1 MSKRR
6 VCTVKCSQLMTT
18 FLALCFVVVYCLS
31 LLLIC
36 DDGVKGNQLGSDR
49 VMGELP
55 CQKKVF
61 RISTFLLLKIAKRE
75 LLSIKEA
82 CPLLDAYATPKS
94 WFCLI

>member
-1 MSKRR
+1 MVKRR
-6 VCTVKCSQLMTT
+6 LWTVKCGYFMAA

-36 DDGVKGNQLGSDR
+36 DDGLRGNQLGFDR
-49 VMGELP
+49 AMSGLP